1 MLNYVVLKDLA
12 LLWTVKKMAIAG
24 EMARRML
31 SASRQLVQCGFAEEG
46 IEKFEYMM
54 MISGYNFVQGRPRYS
69 ILLSKVNSGEQ
80 PFKRSS
86 L

>member
-1 MLNYVVLKDLA
+1 MVLKDLA
-12 LLWTVKKMAIAG
+12 LFWTVKKMAITV
-24 EMARRML
+24 EMARRIL
-31 SASRQLVQCGFAEEG
+31 SASPQLVQCGFAEEG
-46 IEKFEYMM
+46 IEKLKYMM
-54 MISGYNFVQGRPRYS
+54 MMSGYNFVQGRPRYS